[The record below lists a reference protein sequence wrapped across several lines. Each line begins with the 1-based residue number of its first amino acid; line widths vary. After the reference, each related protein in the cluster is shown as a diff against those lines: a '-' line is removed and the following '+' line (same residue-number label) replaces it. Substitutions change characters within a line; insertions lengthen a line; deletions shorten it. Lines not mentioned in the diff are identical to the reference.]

1 MHAVT
6 TAADACIA
14 VALAGSLFFNTS
26 LDVARPR
33 LALYLA
39 LTLAPVALMTPLIGP
54 AVARYGAGSL
64 LLGRIARARVGLRAD
79 ARPARE
85 LGPPVPRCRWPCWC
99 SAGPTRS

>member
-39 LTLAPVALMTPLIGP
+39 LTLAPVALVTPLIGP
-54 AVARYGAGSL
+54 AVARYGVG
-64 LLGRIARARVGLRAD
+64 IAP
-79 ARPARE
+79 ARPHRAAPAWPAR
-85 LGPPVPRCRWPCWC
+85 
-99 SAGPTRS
+99 

>member
-1 MHAVT
+1 MHAVS

-54 AVARYGAGSL
+54 AVARYGAGSR
-64 LLGRIARARVGLRAD
+64 LLGRIARARVACALMLALH
-79 ARPARE
+79 ASSLLLYPESLAVLV
-85 LGPPVPRCRWPCWC
+85 LG
-99 SAGPTRS
+99 